1 MEYAGIVIY
10 FLVVDALIFISP
22 LVVGIIGWVIVA
34 DFWRILYGAFFSIVF
49 LSILKTTW
57 GLAVLVSFIYDHV
70 GSIVFLSSLIILFS
84 PTPITIKR
92 KTSNKYGFQAKK
104 YAYEK
109 RQAANQQPAHKRTKR
124 RNR

>member
-1 MEYAGIVIY
+1 MEYAYGVIY
-10 FLVVDALIFISP
+10 LLVDILIVISP
-22 LVVGIIGWVIVA
+22 LVIGIIGWVIVA
-34 DFWRILYGAFFSIVF
+34 DIWRILYGAFFSIVF
-49 LSILKTTW
+49 LTILKSTW
-57 GLAVLVSFIYDHV
+57 GLAVLESFIYDHA
-70 GSIVFLSSLIILFS
+70 GSIVFLSTLIILFS

-109 RQAANQQPAHKRTKR
+109 RQAANQQPTHKRTKR